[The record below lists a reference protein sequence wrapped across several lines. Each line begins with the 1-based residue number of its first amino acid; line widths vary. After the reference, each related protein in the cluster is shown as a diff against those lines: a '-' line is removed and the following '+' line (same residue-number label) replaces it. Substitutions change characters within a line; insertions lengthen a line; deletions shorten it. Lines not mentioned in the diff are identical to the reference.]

1 MVSMCHHFS
10 CRHHTSLYFVLPKY
24 NKRSR
29 YILVHRLHHKYDC
42 IICRSRTCPNRIHH
56 RYMANHKQLQR
67 KDHLG
72 RICYFQRSQ
81 KPSDISMLCYLVDL
95 HLFPKITVFMVSVH
109 LWDLILLGQL
119 VRETT
124 LLYLCLCNI
133 PKTSVVSF
141 GHKSVYC
148 GDKP

>member
-1 MVSMCHHFS
+1 MCHHFPCS
-10 CRHHTSLYFVLPKY
+10 HHTSLYFVFP
-24 NKRSR
+24 NHNQGSR
-29 YILVHRLHHKYDC
+29 YILVGRLYHKYDC
-42 IICRSRTCPNRIHH
+42 IICRSRTCPNHIHH
-56 RYMANHKQLQR
+56 RYMANHKPLQR
-67 KDHLG
+67 KNYLG
-72 RICYFQRSQ
+72 YFCHFQWPKDAIS
-81 KPSDISMLCYLVDL
+81 ISMLCYTIVRYM
-95 HLFPKITVFMVSVH
+95 FPKIAVLMVCLH

-133 PKTSVVSF
+133 PKTSIVSF